1 MKGKCPGRF
10 RRVGPSKLVNSVGL
24 VQNTATEWSA
34 TKFKHSAAP
43 ESGLERV
50 FITRIQALFLPGN
63 LFPRNNMLF
72 GPQLLDFA
80 TAACC
85 IFCCV
90 NQETQTAN
98 PHPKKKNTDPGA
110 WDRN

>member
-1 MKGKCPGRF
+1 MPGRF

-43 ESGLERV
+43 KSGLERV
-50 FITRIQALFLPGN
+50 FITRRQASFLPGN

-85 IFCCV
+85 IFRCV
-90 NQETQTAN
+90 NYCTRN
-98 PHPKKKNTDPGA
+98 PDRQPTPKKKKNTGPGA